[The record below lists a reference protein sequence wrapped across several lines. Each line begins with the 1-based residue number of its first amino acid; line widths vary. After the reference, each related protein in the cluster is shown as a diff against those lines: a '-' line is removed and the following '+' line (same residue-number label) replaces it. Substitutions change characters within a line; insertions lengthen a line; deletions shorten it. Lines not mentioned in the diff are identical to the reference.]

1 MTLDQLR
8 YFRAVCQ
15 YDSVIQAAKTLNI
28 SQPSVSNAI
37 ANLEKEFNVELFSR
51 RRKRL
56 FKTKECLQLLQ
67 MAENV
72 LSQADELS
80 RSMRELGS
88 QNKILNLGVPPMI
101 GSLILP
107 DLYGK
112 YLCNHTN
119 LRVHTVEAASR
130 TLLQLLAEK
139 EIDMAFLP
147 HTKSF
152 DNHLHS
158 QPVKTLQNVC
168 CVSTA
173 HPLASRKSISLAEL
187 CNEPLVLFKDS
198 FFQTQRILEEFTRL
212 AITPNIL
219 LSTSQL
225 STVQNMISN
234 NTAIG
239 FLFDFLPKAA
249 TNMVGIPLDPP
260 MLTQISLAW
269 NANSPVSSNMN
280 ILIQYAKEYAG
291 RSEMCSV

>member
-15 YDSVIQAAKTLNI
+15 YDSVIQAAKSLNI

-37 ANLEKEFNVELFSR
+37 ANLEKEFNVELFTR
-51 RRKRL
+51 RHKRL
-56 FKTKECLQLLQ
+56 IKTNECLQLLQ
-67 MAENV
+67 LAEKV

-80 RSMRELGS
+80 RSMKEMGS
-88 QNKILNLGVPPMI
+88 QSKTLNLGVPPMI

-107 DLYGK
+107 ELYGK
-112 YLCNHTN
+112 YLCNYTN
-119 LRVHTVEAASR
+119 LQVHTVEAASR

-147 HTKSF
+147 HTRSF
-152 DNHLHS
+152 EGHLHS
-158 QPVKTLQNVC
+158 EPLITLQNVC

-173 HPLASRKSISLAEL
+173 HPLASRKHISLTDL
-187 CNEPLVLFKDS
+187 CKEPLVLFKDS
-198 FFQTQRILEEFTRL
+198 FFQTQRILEAFTLL
-212 AITPNIL
+212 AIEPKIL

-239 FLFDFLPKAA
+239 FLFDFLPKATA
-249 TNMVGIPLDPP
+249 NMVGIPLDPP
-260 MLTQISLAW
+260 MLTHISLVW
-269 NANSPVSSNMN
+269 NANSPVSSNMSV
-280 ILIQYAKEYAG
+280 LIQFAKEYADHA
-291 RSEMCSV
+291 ENV